1 MINKKIGLLA
11 LTVILGVAVNAQSIQ
26 DGVKA
31 LYSGKVL
38 GAKSIFEKQGD
49 KPEATYWL
57 VRADIDNQDKAG
69 AQQALDKALA
79 AKPND
84 AWLLAAKGQLQLM
97 DGKANEAKQS
107 FEAALTA
114 SKGRK
119 GNDPEILNAVGG
131 AIAKEYNNIDKVGDI
146 NYAVQK
152 LEEAKA
158 ETEKTKNNWL
168 RADILTNLGDA
179 YRKAKPGDGTAAFT
193 AYSDAVSAEPSFAK
207 AYLRNGLIFKSQRNY
222 DLYLQNIDKAIAA
235 NPAYVPAYD
244 ALYEY
249 KIGTGDYAGANAVAD
264 KIIANSDPSP
274 WNDYYKAQTFYLEK
288 KYDQAIASGTGILQK
303 MGDLAKPKL
312 YKLLA
317 WSYVDKGDA
326 KAALPYMEKYFANAD
341 KEDMDPLDFNLKATV
356 YAATPGKETEVMKA
370 YEDGLKADTT
380 IAGRIKMLQEGAKFF
395 ADKKQYAL
403 QGDLLSKILEIKP
416 NPTINDYF
424 DAGYRAYYQG
434 KEYEKSWKVFDA
446 MRTKFPDVNYGYL
459 WTFNNSRVFD
469 SSYAKNVLI
478 PDAEK
483 LVAFSQKDTAR
494 DAKTNAFS
502 AAAVLF
508 PYYVNEKGDKENGL
522 KYLNVALQYAPND
535 NVKQQVQGLIDQ
547 VTKMNSKPA
556 SSSKSQTGGTAAGA
570 KDTTSAAP
578 RKDSTSGKQ

>member
-356 YAATPGKETEVMKA
+356 YAATPGKENEVMKA

-469 SSYAKNVLI
+469 SAYTKNVLI

-494 DAKTNAFS
+494 DAKSNAFS

-522 KYLNVALQYAPND
+522 KYLNVALEYAPND

-547 VTKMNSKPA
+547 VSKMNSKPA
-556 SSSKSQTGGTAAGA
+556 GSSKNQTGGTAAGA

>member
-57 VRADIDNQDKAG
+57 VRADIENQDKAG

-84 AWLLAAKGQLQLM
+84 AWLLVAKGQLQLM

-131 AIAKEYNNIDKVGDI
+131 TIAKEYNNIDKVGDI

-158 ETEKTKNNWL
+158 ETEKSKNNWL

-288 KYDQAIASGTGILQK
+288 KYDDAIASGKSILQK
-303 MGDLAKPKL
+303 MGDLAKPNL
-312 YKLLA
+312 FKLLA

-326 KAALPYMEKYFANAD
+326 KSALPYMEKYFEKAD
-341 KEDMDPLDFNLKATV
+341 KDDLDPLDFNLKATV
-356 YAATPGKETEVMKA
+356 YAATPGKENEVMKA

-380 IAGRIKMLQEGAKFF
+380 ISGRVKMLQEGAKFF
-395 ADKKQYAL
+395 AERKQYGL

-416 NPTINDYF
+416 NPTINDFF
-424 DAGYRAYYQG
+424 DAGYRAYFQG
-434 KEYEKSWKVFDA
+434 KEYEKSWKVFDV

-459 WTFNNSRVFD
+459 WTFNSSRYFD
-469 SSYAKNVLI
+469 STNAKNILI

-494 DAKTNAFS
+494 DAKINAFT

-508 PYYVNEKGDKENGL
+508 PYYVNEKGDKETGL
-522 KYLNVALQYAPND
+522 KYLNVALENAPND
-535 NVKQQVQGLIDQ
+535 NMKQQVQAYIDQ
-547 VTKMNSKPA
+547 VNKMNTKPA
-556 SSSKSQTGGTAAGA
+556 TGSKSGGTPAGT
-570 KDTTSAAP
+570 KDTTSTAP
-578 RKDSTSGKQ
+578 KKDSTGGQK

>member
-1 MINKKIGLLA
+1 MINKKLRLLA
-11 LTVILGVAVNAQSIQ
+11 LTAVLGVAVNAQSIQ

-38 GAKSIFEKQGD
+38 GAKAIFEKQGD

-57 VRADIDNQDKAG
+57 VRADIENQDKAG

-84 AWLLAAKGQLQLM
+84 AWLLAAKGQLQLIA
-97 DGKANEAKQS
+97 GKADEAKQS
-107 FEAALTA
+107 FDAALAA

-119 GNDPEILNAVGG
+119 GNDPEILNAVGA
-131 AIAKEYNNIDKVGDI
+131 AIAKEYNNIDKIGDI

-179 YRKAKPGDGTAAFT
+179 YRKAKPGDGTAAFS
-193 AYSDAVSAEPSFAK
+193 AYSDAVAAEPSFAK
-207 AYLRNGLIFKSQRNY
+207 AYLKNGLIFKSQRNY

-235 NPAYVPAYD
+235 NPGYTPAYD
-244 ALYEY
+244 ALYEH

-288 KYDQAIASGTGILQK
+288 KYDQAITSGTGILQK
-303 MGDLAKPKL
+303 MGDLVKPKL

-326 KAALPYMEKYFANAD
+326 KSALPYMEKFFEKAD
-341 KEDMDPLDFNLKATV
+341 KDDLDPLDYNLKATV
-356 YAATPGKETEVMKA
+356 YAATPGKENEVMQA
-370 YEDGLKADTT
+370 YEEGLKADTT
-380 IAGRIKMLQEGAKFF
+380 VAGRVKMLQEAAKFF
-395 ADKKQYAL
+395 ADKKQYGL
-403 QGDLLSKILEIKP
+403 QGDMLSKILEIKP
-416 NPTINDYF
+416 NPTINDFF
-424 DAGYRAYYQG
+424 DAGYRAYFQG

-459 WTFNNSRVFD
+459 WAFKNSRFFD
-469 SSYAKNVLI
+469 SANAKNILI

-494 DAKTNAFS
+494 DAKINAFT
-502 AAAVLF
+502 AASVLST
-508 PYYVNEKGDKENGL
+508 YYVNEKSDKETGL
-522 KYLNVALQYAPND
+522 KYLNVALENAPSD
-535 NVKQQVQGLIDQ
+535 DMKQQVQGYIDQ
-547 VTKMNSKPA
+547 VSKMNSKPA
-556 SSSKSQTGGTAAGA
+556 AGNGQAAGT
-570 KDTTSAAP
+570 KDTTSATP
-578 RKDSTSGKQ
+578 PKKDTTGGQK

>member
-1 MINKKIGLLA
+1 MINKKLRLLA

-26 DGVKA
+26 DGVKE

-38 GAKSIFEKQGD
+38 GAKTIFEKQGD

-57 VRADIDNQDKAG
+57 VRANIDNQDKAG

-84 AWLLAAKGQLQLM
+84 AWLLVAKGQLQLM
-97 DGKANEAKQS
+97 AGKANEAKQS
-107 FEAALTA
+107 FDAALAA

-119 GNDPEILNAVGG
+119 GNDPEILNAVGA
-131 AIAKEYNNIDKVGDI
+131 AIAKEYNNIDKIGDI

-179 YRKAKPGDGTAAFT
+179 YRKAKPGDGTAAFS

-207 AYLRNGLIFKSQRNY
+207 AYLRNGMIFKSQRNY
-222 DLYLQNIDKAIAA
+222 DLYLKNIDKAIAA

-249 KIGTGDYAGANAVAD
+249 KIGTFDFKGANEVAD

-274 WNDYYKAQTFYLEK
+274 WNDYYKAQTFYLDK
-288 KYDQAIASGTGILQK
+288 KYDQAIASATGIEQK
-303 MGDLAKPKL
+303 MGDLAKPNL

-317 WSYVDKGDA
+317 WSYVDKGDP
-326 KAALPYMEKYFANAD
+326 KSALPYMEKYFAKVD
-341 KEDMDPLDFNLKATV
+341 KDDMDPMDYNLKATV
-356 YAATPGKETEVMKA
+356 YAATPGKEAEVMQA

-380 IAGRIKMLQEGAKFF
+380 VSGRIKMLQEAAKFF
-395 ADKKQYAL
+395 ADKKQYSL
-403 QGDLLSKILEIKP
+403 QGDMLNKIAEIKP
-416 NPTINDYF
+416 AASLTVNDF
-424 DAGYRAYYQG
+424 WLPGNAFLQA
-434 KEYEKSWKVFDA
+434 KEYEKAWKDFDV
-446 MRTKFPDVNYGYL
+446 MRTKYNHPYGYFM
-459 WTFNNSRVFD
+459 TFRTSSFFD
-469 SSYAKNVLI
+469 STNAKNIKI

-483 LVAFSQKDTAR
+483 LVEFSKTDTSAN
-494 DAKTNAFS
+494 AKSNAFG

-508 PYYVNEKGDKENGL
+508 PYFVNEKKDYEAGL
-522 KYLNVALQYAPND
+522 KYLNIALQNAPDD

-547 VTKMNSKPA
+547 VSKMNAKP
-556 SSSKSQTGGTAAGA
+556 TGQAAGA

-578 RKDSTSGKQ
+578 PQKDTTGGQK